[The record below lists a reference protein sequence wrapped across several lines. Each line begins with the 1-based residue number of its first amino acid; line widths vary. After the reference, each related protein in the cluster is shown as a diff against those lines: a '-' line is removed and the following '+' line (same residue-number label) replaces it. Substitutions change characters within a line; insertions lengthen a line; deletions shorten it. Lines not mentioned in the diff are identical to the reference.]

1 VNRRGP
7 SRWWI
12 GAAGLLVVAAVC
24 LGFGLQGHRHPLAG
38 PVMRPASAS
47 APAAGRVVRAAA
59 PSTTSVPPIARS
71 VPVSLQVPT
80 IGVSTSLSALGLNA
94 TGTVQVPTNDEQPG
108 WYELGPT
115 PGQTGSSV
123 ILGHVDTF
131 KGPGVFFRLRTLE
144 AGDQVDVTLADGTV
158 VRFAVSTVAQYTKA
172 QFPDQEVYASHGF
185 SGLQLVT
192 CGGTF
197 DSQTGHYLSN
207 IVVYTT
213 LVGTSPAP
221 TG

>member
-1 VNRRGP
+1 MRRP
-7 SRWWI
+7 RPNRWW
-12 GAAGLLVVAAVC
+12 AVVVGLVVVAAVC
-24 LGFGLQGHRHPLAG
+24 LGVGLQGHRHPLAG
-38 PVMRPASAS
+38 PVMARASSPAAAGRSRVAS
-47 APAAGRVVRAAA
+47 APTA
-59 PSTTSVPPIARS
+59 TSGPPIARS
-71 VPVSLQVPT
+71 VPVSLQVPA
-80 IGVSTSLSALGLNA
+80 IGVSTSLSTLGLNA
-94 TGTVQVPTNDEQPG
+94 TGTVEVPTDYDQPG
-108 WYELGPT
+108 WYQLGPT
-115 PGQTGSSV
+115 PGQIGSSV

-131 KGPGVFFRLRTLE
+131 RGPAVFFRLRTLE
-144 AGDQVDVTLADGTV
+144 AGDQVDVILADGAV

-172 QFPDQEVYASHGF
+172 RFPDQEVYGSHGY

-213 LVGTSPAP
+213 LVGTSPGP

>member
-1 VNRRGP
+1 
-7 SRWWI
+7 
-12 GAAGLLVVAAVC
+12 
-24 LGFGLQGHRHPLAG
+24 
-38 PVMRPASAS
+38 MRAAS

-59 PSTTSVPPIARS
+59 PATTSVPPIARS

-94 TGTVQVPTNDEQPG
+94 TGTVQVPTDDEQPG

-115 PGQTGSSV
+115 PGQIGSSV

-172 QFPDQEVYASHGF
+172 HFPDQEVYASHGF

-213 LVGTSPAP
+213 LVGTSPGP

>member
-1 VNRRGP
+1 M
-7 SRWWI
+7 
-12 GAAGLLVVAAVC
+12 AGLVVVAAVC
-24 LGFGLQGHRHPLAG
+24 LGVGLQGHRHPLAG
-38 PVMRPASAS
+38 PVMARGSSPAV
-47 APAAGRVVRAAA
+47 AGRSRAATEPTTA
-59 PSTTSVPPIARS
+59 PVPSIARS
-71 VPVSLQVPT
+71 VPVSLQVPA
-80 IGVSTSLSALGLNA
+80 IGVSTSLSALSLNA
-94 TGTVQVPTNDEQPG
+94 TGTVQVPTDYEQPG
-108 WYELGPT
+108 WYQLGPT
-115 PGQTGSSV
+115 PGQIGSAV

-131 KGPGVFFRLRTLE
+131 QGPAVFFRLRTLA
-144 AGDQVDVTLADGTV
+144 AGDQIEVTLADGVV

-172 QFPDQEVYASHGF
+172 QFPDQEVYASHGY

-213 LVGTSPAP
+213 LVGSSSGP

>member
-1 VNRRGP
+1 
-7 SRWWI
+7 
-12 GAAGLLVVAAVC
+12 
-24 LGFGLQGHRHPLAG
+24 
-38 PVMRPASAS
+38 MRSAS
-47 APAAGRVVRAAA
+47 APAAGRVVRARAAA
-59 PSTTSVPPIARS
+59 PTTTSAPPIARS
-71 VPVSLQVPT
+71 VPVSLQVPA

-94 TGTVQVPTNDEQPG
+94 TGTVEVPTDDEQPG

-115 PGQTGSSV
+115 PGQIGSSV
-123 ILGHVDTF
+123 ILGHVDNVH
-131 KGPGVFFRLRTLE
+131 GPAVFFRLRTLE
-144 AGDQVDVTLADGTV
+144 AGNEVDVTLADGTV
-158 VRFAVSTVAQYTKA
+158 VRFAVSTVAQYAKA
-172 QFPDQEVYASHGF
+172 QFPDQAVYASHGY

-213 LVGTSPAP
+213 LVGTSPGP

>member
-1 VNRRGP
+1 MNRRGP

-38 PVMRPASAS
+38 PVMRPASAPS
-47 APAAGRVVRAAA
+47 AGRVVRAAA

-213 LVGTSPAP
+213 LVGTSPGP

>member
-1 VNRRGP
+1 MNRRGP
-7 SRWWI
+7 GRWWI

-38 PVMRPASAS
+38 PVMRPASA
-47 APAAGRVVRAAA
+47 PAAGRVVRAAA
-59 PSTTSVPPIARS
+59 PATTAVPAIARS

-94 TGTVQVPTNDEQPG
+94 TGTVQVPTDDEQPG

-115 PGQTGSSV
+115 PGQIGSSV

-131 KGPGVFFRLRTLE
+131 QGPGVFFRLRTLE
-144 AGDQVDVTLADGTV
+144 AGDQVGVTLADGTV
-158 VRFAVSTVAQYTKA
+158 VHFAVSTVAQYTKA

-213 LVGTSPAP
+213 LVGTSPGPA
-221 TG
+221 G